1 MIWSARPVI
10 HNPAKTNNVKGKS
23 MRKLSTAVTVGLIA
37 LSSASA
43 FAEQSCETVKMA
55 DPGWSDIAATNAITG
70 FLLDGMGYKAKV
82 DTLAVPITFGG
93 LKDGQV
99 DVFLG
104 NWMPAQQGFYDK
116 FVATGDVTQLAK
128 NLEGTEFTHAVPDY
142 VWEAG
147 VHDFADLNKFADKF
161 DKKIYGIGS
170 GAPAN
175 ISLQEIIK
183 KNDFNM
189 GQWKLIESSE
199 QAMLAE
205 VSRAVK
211 KQKFVTF
218 LGWTPH
224 PMNVQL
230 KMRYLKGGEKYFGD
244 TGNVFTL
251 TRKGYAEACPN
262 VGKLLTN
269 LSFTQDMENSIMA
282 EVANKKVS
290 NAEAAK
296 AWIKANPAVLD
307 KWLDGVKTVDGKDAL
322 AAVKAKL

>member
-1 MIWSARPVI
+1 
-10 HNPAKTNNVKGKS
+10 
-23 MRKLSTAVTVGLIA
+23 MRRLSTAMTVGLLA
-37 LSSASA
+37 LGSASA
-43 FAEQSCETVKMA
+43 YADQSCETVKMA

-128 NLEGTEFTHAVPDY
+128 NLDGTEFTLAVPDY
-142 VWEAG
+142 VWDAG
-147 VHDFADLNKFADKF
+147 VHNFADLNKYADKF

-183 KNDFNM
+183 KNDFDM
-189 GQWKLIESSE
+189 GQWKLVESSE

-230 KMRYLKGGEKYFGD
+230 KMHYLKGGEKYFGD
-244 TGNVFTL
+244 TGSVHTL
-251 TRKGYAEACPN
+251 TRKGYAQACPN

-269 LSFTQDMENSIMA
+269 LSFTQEMENSIMA
-282 EVANKKVS
+282 EVVNKKVS
-290 NAEAAK
+290 NADAAK

-322 AAVKAKL
+322 PAVKAKL

>member
-1 MIWSARPVI
+1 M
-10 HNPAKTNNVKGKS
+10 
-23 MRKLSTAVTVGLIA
+23 MKLSALLGAGLLAV
-37 LSSASA
+37 SSDSA
-43 FAEQSCETVKMA
+43 YAEQACETVKMA

-70 FLLDGMGYKAKV
+70 FLLTGMGYKPKV
-82 DTLAVPITFGG
+82 DTLAVPIIFGG

-116 FVATGDVTQLAK
+116 FVANGEVVQLAK
-128 NLEGTEFTHAVPDY
+128 NLEGTEFTLAVPDY

-147 VHDFADLNKFADKF
+147 VREFADLNKFADKF

-175 ISLQEIIK
+175 LSLQEIIK
-183 KNDFNM
+183 KNDFDL

-211 KQKFVTF
+211 RERFVTF

-244 TGNVFTL
+244 TGSVYTL
-251 TRKGYAEACPN
+251 TRKGYAQACPN
-262 VGKLLTN
+262 VGKLLAN
-269 LSFTQDMENSIMA
+269 LSFTQEMENSIMA

-290 NAEAAK
+290 NAEATK
-296 AWIKANPAVLD
+296 AWIKANPQVLD
-307 KWLDGVKTVDGKDAL
+307 KWLDGVKTVGGEDAL
-322 AAVKAKL
+322 GAVKASL

>member
-1 MIWSARPVI
+1 MQ
-10 HNPAKTNNVKGKS
+10 
-23 MRKLSTAVTVGLIA
+23 KLSTVLTVGLLA
-37 LSSASA
+37 LGSASA
-43 FAEQSCETVKMA
+43 YADQSCETVKMA

-70 FLLDGMGYKAKV
+70 FLLDGMGYKPKV

-128 NLEGTEFTHAVPDY
+128 NLDGTEFTLAVPDY
-142 VWEAG
+142 VWNAG
-147 VHDFADLNKFADKF
+147 VHNFADLNKFADKF

-183 KNDFNM
+183 KNDFDM
-189 GQWKLIESSE
+189 GQWKLVESSE

-230 KMRYLKGGEKYFGD
+230 KMHYLKGGEKYFGD
-244 TGNVFTL
+244 TGSVHTL
-251 TRKGYAEACPN
+251 TRKGYAQACPN

-269 LSFTQDMENSIMA
+269 LSFTQEMENSIMA
-282 EVANKKVS
+282 DVVNKKVS
-290 NAEAAK
+290 NADAAK

-322 AAVKAKL
+322 PAVKAKL

>member
-1 MIWSARPVI
+1 MQ
-10 HNPAKTNNVKGKS
+10 
-23 MRKLSTAVTVGLIA
+23 KLSTALAVGFLA
-37 LSSASA
+37 LGSTTAWA
-43 FAEQSCETVKMA
+43 DSCETVKMA
-55 DPGWSDIAATNAITG
+55 DPGWSDIAATNAIAS
-70 FLLDGMGYKAKV
+70 FLLDGMGYKAKI
-82 DTLAVPITFGG
+82 DTLAVPITYGG

-116 FVATGDVTQLAK
+116 FVANGEVIQLAK
-128 NLEGTEFTHAVPDY
+128 NLEGTEFTLAVPDY
-142 VWEAG
+142 VWDAG
-147 VHDFADLNKFADKF
+147 VQDFADLSKFADKF

-175 ISLQEIIK
+175 LSLQEIIK
-183 KNDFNM
+183 NNEFSL

-205 VSRAVK
+205 VSRATK
-211 KQKFVTF
+211 KQRFVTF

-230 KMRYLKGGEKYFGD
+230 KMHYLTGGEKYFGAS
-244 TGNVFTL
+244 GSVYTL
-251 TRKGYAEACPN
+251 TRKGYAQACPN

-269 LSFTQDMENSIMA
+269 LRFTQDMENAIMA
-282 EVANKKVS
+282 EVVNKKVS
-290 NAEAAK
+290 NADAAK
-296 AWIKANPAVLD
+296 AWIKANPAVLEQWLEGVRTIDD
-307 KWLDGVKTVDGKDAL
+307 KEAL

>member
-1 MIWSARPVI
+1 MQ
-10 HNPAKTNNVKGKS
+10 
-23 MRKLSTAVTVGLIA
+23 KLSTVLTAGL
-37 LSSASA
+37 LVFGSASA
-43 FAEQSCETVKMA
+43 WAEQGCDIVKMA

-70 FLLDGMGYKAKV
+70 VLLDGMGYKAKI
-82 DTLAVPITFGG
+82 DTLAVPIIFGG

-116 FVATGDVTQLAK
+116 FVASGEVTQLAK
-128 NLEGTEFTHAVPDY
+128 NLDGTEFTLAVPDY

-147 VHDFADLNKFADKF
+147 VHDFADLNTYAKQF

-175 ISLQEIIK
+175 LSLQDIIK
-183 KNDFNM
+183 NNDFDL
-189 GQWKLIESSE
+189 GQWKLVESSE

-211 KQKFVTF
+211 KHKFVTF

-244 TGNVFTL
+244 TGSVHTL
-251 TRKGYAEACPN
+251 TRNGYAQACPN
-262 VGKLLTN
+262 VGKLLSN

-282 EVANKKVS
+282 EVVNNKLS

-307 KWLDGVKTVDGKDAL
+307 KWLDGVKTADGKAAL
-322 AAVKAKL
+322 PAVKAKL

>member
-1 MIWSARPVI
+1 
-10 HNPAKTNNVKGKS
+10 

-37 LSSASA
+37 LSSTSA

-116 FVATGDVTQLAK
+116 FVASGDVTQLAK
-128 NLEGTEFTHAVPDY
+128 NLEGTEFTLAVPDY

-269 LSFTQDMENSIMA
+269 LVFTQDMENSIMA
-282 EVANKKVS
+282 EVVNKKVS

-322 AAVKAKL
+322 VAVKAKL

>member
-1 MIWSARPVI
+1 MQR
-10 HNPAKTNNVKGKS
+10 
-23 MRKLSTAVTVGLIA
+23 LSTVLTVGLLA
-37 LSSASA
+37 LGSASA
-43 FAEQSCETVKMA
+43 YAEQSCETVKMA

-116 FVATGDVTQLAK
+116 FVANGDVTQLAK
-128 NLEGTEFTHAVPDY
+128 NLDGTEFTLAVPDY
-142 VWEAG
+142 VWDAG
-147 VHDFADLNKFADKF
+147 VHNFNDLNKYAELHPKEV

-183 KNDFNM
+183 KNDFDM
-189 GQWKLIESSE
+189 GQWKLVESSE

-230 KMRYLKGGEKYFGD
+230 KMHYLKGGEKYFGD
-244 TGNVFTL
+244 TGSVYTL
-251 TRKGYAEACPN
+251 TRKGYTQACPN

-269 LSFTQDMENSIMA
+269 LSFTQEMENSIMA
-282 EVANKKVS
+282 EVVNKKVS

-322 AAVKAKL
+322 PAVKAKL

>member
-1 MIWSARPVI
+1 MQR
-10 HNPAKTNNVKGKS
+10 
-23 MRKLSTAVTVGLIA
+23 LSTVLTVGLLA
-37 LSSASA
+37 LGSASA
-43 FAEQSCETVKMA
+43 FAEQSCDTVKMA

-116 FVATGDVTQLAK
+116 FVANGDVTQLAK
-128 NLEGTEFTHAVPDY
+128 NLEGTEFTLAVPDY
-142 VWEAG
+142 VWDAG
-147 VHDFADLNKFADKF
+147 VHNFADLNKFADKF
-161 DKKIYGIGS
+161 EKKIYGIGS

-175 ISLQEIIK
+175 ISLQDIIK
-183 KNDFNM
+183 KNDFDL
-189 GQWKLIESSE
+189 GQWKLVESSE

-230 KMRYLKGGEKYFGD
+230 KMHYLKGGEKYFGD
-244 TGNVFTL
+244 TGAVYTL
-251 TRKGYAEACPN
+251 TRKGYAQACPN

-269 LSFTQDMENSIMA
+269 LSFTQEMENSIMA
-282 EVANKKVS
+282 EVVNKKVS
-290 NAEAAK
+290 NADAAK

-322 AAVKAKL
+322 PAVKAKL

>member
-1 MIWSARPVI
+1 MQKLTVVLSMLALGSA
-10 HNPAKTNNVKGKS
+10 NVYADA
-23 MRKLSTAVTVGLIA
+23 R
-37 LSSASA
+37 
-43 FAEQSCETVKMA
+43 CETVKMA

-70 FLLDGMGYKAKV
+70 FLLTGMGYKPKV

-116 FVATGDVTQLAK
+116 FVANGDVVQLAK
-128 NLEGTEFTHAVPDY
+128 NLDGTEFTLAVPDY
-142 VWEAG
+142 VWDAG
-147 VHDFADLNKFADKF
+147 VRDFADLSKFADKF

-183 KNDFNM
+183 KNDFNL

-211 KQKFVTF
+211 KQRFVTF

-230 KMRYLKGGEKYFGD
+230 KMHYLKGGEQYFGA
-244 TGNVFTL
+244 TGSVYTL
-251 TRKGYAEACPN
+251 TRKGYAQACPN
-262 VGKLLTN
+262 VAKLLTN
-269 LSFTQDMENSIMA
+269 LSFTQEMENSIMA
-282 EVANKKVS
+282 QVSNNKVS

-296 AWIKANPAVLD
+296 AWIKANPAMLD
-307 KWLDGVKTVDGKDAL
+307 KWLDGVKTLDNQDAL
-322 AAVKAKL
+322 PAVKAQL

>member
-1 MIWSARPVI
+1 MQR
-10 HNPAKTNNVKGKS
+10 
-23 MRKLSTAVTVGLIA
+23 LSTVLTVGLLA
-37 LSSASA
+37 LGSASA
-43 FAEQSCETVKMA
+43 FADQSCETVKMA

-116 FVATGDVTQLAK
+116 FVANGDVTQLAK
-128 NLEGTEFTHAVPDY
+128 NLDGTEFTLAVPDY
-142 VWEAG
+142 VWDAG
-147 VHDFADLNKFADKF
+147 VHNFADLNKYADKF
-161 DKKIYGIGS
+161 DRKIYGIGS

-183 KNDFNM
+183 KNDFDM
-189 GQWKLIESSE
+189 GQWKLVESSE

-230 KMRYLKGGEKYFGD
+230 KMHYLKGGEKYFGD
-244 TGNVFTL
+244 TGSVHTL
-251 TRKGYAEACPN
+251 TRKGYAQACPN

-282 EVANKKVS
+282 EVVSKKVS
-290 NAEAAK
+290 NADAAK

-322 AAVKAKL
+322 PAVKAKL

>member
-1 MIWSARPVI
+1 MQR
-10 HNPAKTNNVKGKS
+10 
-23 MRKLSTAVTVGLIA
+23 LSTVLTAGLLV

-43 FAEQSCETVKMA
+43 WAEQSCQTVKMA

-70 FLLDGMGYKAKV
+70 VLLDGLGYKARI
-82 DTLAVPITFGG
+82 DTLAVPIIFGG

-116 FVATGDVTQLAK
+116 FVANGDVTQLAK
-128 NLEGTEFTHAVPDY
+128 NLDGTEFTLAVPDY
-142 VWEAG
+142 VWDAG
-147 VHDFADLNKFADKF
+147 VHDFADLNKYAAQF

-175 ISLQEIIK
+175 LSLQTIIK
-183 KNDFNM
+183 NNDFDL

-211 KQKFVTF
+211 KHKFVTF

-230 KMRYLKGGEKYFGD
+230 KMRYLKGGEHYFGD
-244 TGNVFTL
+244 TGSVYTL
-251 TRKGYAEACPN
+251 TRKGYAQACPN
-262 VGKLLTN
+262 VGKLLAN
-269 LSFTQDMENSIMA
+269 LSFTQAMENSIMA
-282 EVANKKVS
+282 EVVNKKLS
-290 NAEAAK
+290 NADAAK
-296 AWIKANPAVLD
+296 AWIKANPAVLEQ
-307 KWLDGVKTVDGKDAL
+307 WLEGVKTADGQEAL